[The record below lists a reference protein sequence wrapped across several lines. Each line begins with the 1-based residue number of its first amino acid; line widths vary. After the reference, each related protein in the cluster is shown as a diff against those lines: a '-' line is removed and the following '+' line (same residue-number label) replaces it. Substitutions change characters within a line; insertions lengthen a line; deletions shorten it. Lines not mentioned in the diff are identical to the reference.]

1 MKRFLVFG
9 FDNYY
14 PSGGIGDLQGE
25 FDTLEEAI
33 ALTEVK
39 NRYRPETYEWE
50 NYELVDTQENTVT
63 TMYRRG
69 MSDERTKEVTGL

>member
-25 FDTLEEAI
+25 FDTLEEAV
-33 ALTEVK
+33 ALTEAK
-39 NRYRPETYEWE
+39 SKYRPSAFQWE
-50 NYELVDTQENTVT
+50 NYELVDTQEGTVT
-63 TMYRRG
+63 TLSNRRG
-69 MSDERTKEVTGL
+69 TNVRIKEVTKL